1 MQMSDRTEMAH
12 GIRLMVFDMA
22 GTTVEDG
29 GQVPIAF
36 GAALA
41 ECGIDL
47 TDEQLGK
54 VRGASKREAIAELVA
69 THAGP
74 AWRGRADEVYASFVR
89 HLEREFGTGVK
100 ALPGAED
107 AFSYLRAHGVNIA
120 LSTGFDRDIASLL
133 LDALGWK
140 QAADFFVCGDD
151 VPRGRPA
158 PYLIFRAMEAT
169 GVDSVHAVGALGD
182 TVLDLQAGFNAGV
195 RLNIGT
201 LSGAHDR
208 AKLQREPHSHLI
220 ASVADLPA
228 LLQSL

>member
-1 MQMSDRTEMAH
+1 
-12 GIRLMVFDMA
+12 MVFDMA

-47 TDEQLGK
+47 NAEQLGK

-69 THAGP
+69 RHAGP
-74 AWRGRADEVYASFVR
+74 AWQGRADGVYASFVR
-89 HLEREFGTGVK
+89 HLEREFGAGVR
-100 ALPGAED
+100 ALPGAEE
-107 AFSYLRAHGVNIA
+107 AFAYLRAEGIKIA
-120 LSTGFDRDIASLL
+120 LSTGFDRDIAALL
-133 LDALGWK
+133 LDALGWRK
-140 QAADFFVCGDD
+140 TADFFVCGDD

-195 RLNIGT
+195 RLNVGT

-208 AKLQREPHSHLI
+208 GMLAREPHTHLI
-220 ASVADLPA
+220 ANVAELPA
-228 LLQSL
+228 LLRSL

>member
-1 MQMSDRTEMAH
+1 MAH

-29 GQVPIAF
+29 GQVPTAF

-41 ECGIDL
+41 ECGIAL
-47 TDEQLGK
+47 TDDQLAS

-74 AWRGRADEVYASFVR
+74 AWRGRTDEVYASFVHR
-89 HLEREFGTGVK
+89 LEREFAAGVK
-100 ALPGAED
+100 ALPGAEETF
-107 AFSYLRAHGVNIA
+107 AFLRAQGVKIA
-120 LSTGFDRDIASLL
+120 LTTGFDRDIARLL

-140 QAADFFVCGDD
+140 AIADHFVCGDD

-182 TVLDLQAGFNAGV
+182 TALDLQAGHNAGV
-195 RLNIGT
+195 RLNIGA

-208 AKLQREPHSHLI
+208 AKLATQPHSRLV